1 MKISNIVIAKG
12 LRPERSDEHWCCDVT
27 VEPIR
32 KTVTTVGV
40 EPHNVTRVINTT
52 YQRDC
57 KFGETPTSADG
68 WLCEDVVSHVMTTTE
83 MVEVNK
89 TMVVEY
95 PGRCPAHH
103 LSCCEGYEK
112 VGNQCIVFFS
122 PFISI
127 RSNKHNTE
135 NNKQRKEANTKS
147 RENGKI
153 PEILCPEGEIPL
165 AVHYQMLDLDSMGDE
180 ISGSNLVKSDEEY
193 IAALL
198 NWTQA
203 NKNSSCIRESSL
215 LQFWSPG
222 KRVGDLWILYGSQ
235 EGELSHN
242 RHDPPAYSGIQAV
255 IFDLLQTF
263 HPRPFLQTRFE
274 PRGGYAVLRA
284 YNGDIVDIFI
294 RLSFKNVNYFAGS
307 GRTLREGPLASP
319 PVMKFLQK
327 NFISSWSLVARLKK
341 LSHSKDSFV
350 AKAAADT
357 LEAYSYT
364 YVQNFELI
372 ITHDF

>member
-1 MKISNIVIAKG
+1 MRYQCPFIA
-12 LRPERSDEHWCCDVT
+12 
-27 VEPIR
+27 
-32 KTVTTVGV
+32 
-40 EPHNVTRVINTT
+40 
-52 YQRDC
+52 
-57 KFGETPTSADG
+57 
-68 WLCEDVVSHVMTTTE
+68 LCVSF
-83 MVEVNK
+83 
-89 TMVVEY
+89 
-95 PGRCPAHH
+95 
-103 LSCCEGYEK
+103 
-112 VGNQCIVFFS
+112 CICVLVFFS

-127 RSNKHNTE
+127 RSNEHNTE

-180 ISGSNLVKSDEEY
+180 DSGSNLVKSDEEY
-193 IAALL
+193 IASLL
-198 NWTQA
+198 SWTQA

-242 RHDPPAYSGIQAV
+242 RHDPPAYSGIQSV

-294 RLSFKNVNYFAGS
+294 RFHAEFQLNEKPLLPFWFTPAYFTGNIVLNTKTGDLLQFNLHVPTTNELNVDLEWYGS
-307 GRTLREGPLASP
+307 NRPDDNLMVDIGYL
-319 PVMKFLQK
+319 PVMELKSTFSFSQENVYNWSDEISVEEAQK
-327 NFISSWSLVARLKK
+327 ILEKAFFPFKQVDYLPFEKALLKAKEESKLIHHIVLWGSLDDQ
-341 LSHSKDSFV
+341 SC
-350 AKAAADT
+350 
-357 LEAYSYT
+357 
-364 YVQNFELI
+364 
-372 ITHDF
+372 